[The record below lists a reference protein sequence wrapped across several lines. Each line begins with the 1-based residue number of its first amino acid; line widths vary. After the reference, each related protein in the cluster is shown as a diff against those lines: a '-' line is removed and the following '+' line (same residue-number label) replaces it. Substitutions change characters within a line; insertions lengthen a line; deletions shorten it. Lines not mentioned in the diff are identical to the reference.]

1 MRHELTIASHIA
13 APPSAVWDAWR
24 DPAKLASW
32 WLPAPLAC
40 KVVQLD
46 LRPGGGLETLMREGD
61 GDWQPHVE
69 ACILDAVPE
78 QRLVWTT
85 ALTAGWQP
93 VEPWLAL
100 TAILTFEAQD
110 GGTLY
115 TSRVLHRSPEDA
127 ARHEELG
134 FHDGWGTVLGQLAAL
149 LEE

>member
-1 MRHELTIASHIA
+1 MRHELTIARHIA

-24 DPAKLASW
+24 DPAKLALW
-32 WLPAPLAC
+32 WLPTPLAC
-40 KVVQLD
+40 QVIQLD

-127 ARHEELG
+127 AKHEELG